1 MKDKLYINKG
11 INDMKN
17 SVLML
22 VMISIIISGCTAT
35 NQKEVIT
42 PIEKND
48 FIKESSLHDAVR
60 AKDIKMVQLLIDQK
74 INLDSKDIYGYTPL
88 HIAVRLDEYAISQ
101 LLIKNGATVNTIDN
115 YQDTPL
121 LDSTRDNY
129 TELSKLLIC
138 NGAKR
143 DVIDAHKMSP
153 LHNSS
158 KNNNLLIS
166 ELLRAENLDS
176 YCNPKEKTVSQEPIK
191 EETVQIEQETP
202 SFVGLYDALIDEF
215 KNDFEPWNAE
225 LTKDDLLFRFN
236 NPIAL
241 FEVNKSELKSGFTD
255 ILSDFFPRYLKI
267 VEQYKNEIQEIR
279 IEGHTSSEYTQAKSD
294 EERYNL
300 NKKLSS
306 QRANEVREYAV
317 NEASK
322 NSDISK
328 EWIENTFKPYGMSY
342 DNLIINPDG
351 TENADASRRVDF
363 KIVKNIQ

>member
-1 MKDKLYINKG
+1 MKKSLLTLT
-11 INDMKN
+11 M
-17 SVLML
+17 V
-22 VMISIIISGCTAT
+22 SIILGGCTAT
-35 NQKEVIT
+35 NEVAKNNETTQVIS
-42 PIEKND
+42 ND
-48 FIKESSLHDAVR
+48 FIDEMALHDAVR
-60 AKDIKMVQLLIDQK
+60 ARDLKAVQFLINQK
-74 INLDSKDIYGYTPL
+74 SDLNRKDIYGYTPL
-88 HIAVRLDEYAISQ
+88 HIATRLKEYEITK
-101 LLIKNGATVNTIDN
+101 LLIENGGNVNTLDN

-143 DVIDAHKMSP
+143 DVVDTHKMSP

-158 KNNNLLIS
+158 KNNNIIIS
-166 ELLRAENLDS
+166 EMLRAKNLDP
-176 YCNPKEKTVSQEPIK
+176 YCNPKENIALQEPI
-191 EETVQIEQETP
+191 EEEAIQIEQVTP
-202 SFVGLYDALIDEF
+202 NFVGLYDALMEEF
-215 KNDFEPWNAE
+215 KNDLEPWNAE
-225 LTKDDLLFRFN
+225 LTKDDLLLKFN

-279 IEGHTSSEYTQAKSD
+279 IEGHTSSEYTRAKSA
-294 EERYNL
+294 EERYSL
-300 NKKLSS
+300 NKKLSTK
-306 QRANEVREYAV
+306 RANEVREYTV

-342 DNLIINPDG
+342 DNLIMNPDG
-351 TENADASRRVDF
+351 TENAEASRRVDF
-363 KIVKNIQ
+363 KIIKIVQ